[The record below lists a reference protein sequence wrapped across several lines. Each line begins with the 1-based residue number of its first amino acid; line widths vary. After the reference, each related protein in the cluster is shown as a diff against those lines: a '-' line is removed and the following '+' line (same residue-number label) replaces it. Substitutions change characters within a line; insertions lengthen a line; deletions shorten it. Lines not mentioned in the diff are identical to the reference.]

1 MLNPSEVGDNCAGIL
16 EGGEFALPVN
26 LPNTAGDSV
35 HDAAPQRNMVAVK
48 PESHEIQRLHVQ
60 FADLPISFQSQAVL
74 SELVCDLAPD
84 AVKLLLVP
92 AEHHHVI
99 HVAQVILRMKFLL
112 DVVVNIRDEEV
123 GEHLRKQHPDG
134 QSVALVQ
141 NQTDQV

>member
-35 HDAAPQRNMVAVK
+35 HDAAPQRDMISV
-48 PESHEIQRLHVQ
+48 ESETHEIQRLGIQ
-60 FADLPISFQSQAVL
+60 LADLPVSFQTQPVL
-74 SELVCDLAPD
+74 GELVCDLTTD

-92 AEHHHVI
+92 AEHHHVV
-99 HVAQVILRMKFLL
+99 HVPKVILRMKLLL
-112 DVVVNIRDEEV
+112 DVVVNVGDEEV